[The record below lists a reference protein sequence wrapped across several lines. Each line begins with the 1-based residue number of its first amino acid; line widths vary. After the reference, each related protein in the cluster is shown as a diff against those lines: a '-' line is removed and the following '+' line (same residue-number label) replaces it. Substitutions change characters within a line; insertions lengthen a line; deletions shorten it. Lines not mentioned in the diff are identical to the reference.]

1 MRLMEENRPWWGVR
15 TSNPG
20 EAASLSQVGSTPA
33 LFRHFHTLVKSMVP
47 TCTTDFD
54 DWMIETFARVGS
66 FTMLI
71 VLVDIG
77 ETTVS
82 PLASSYLHVVGNET
96 RWNDMVDLLSAAGTP
111 WNGAAF
117 YQADRGGLI
126 DDMSARHRL
135 SSLTRHLEKD
145 RSLLAHAE
153 FFNAQ
158 GLRLKIEEVRGR
170 ESSRSDAIRT

>member
-1 MRLMEENRPWWGVR
+1 MKIMEENRPWWGAR

-33 LFRHFHTLVKSMVP
+33 LFRHLQIQSVSMTP
-47 TCTTDFD
+47 ASITDFD
-54 DWMIETFARVGS
+54 DWLVETFAQVGS

-71 VLVDIG
+71 VLVEIR

-82 PLASSYLHVVGNET
+82 PLASSYLHVIGDET
-96 RWNDMVDLLSAAGTP
+96 RWTDMLDLLSGAGAS

-117 YQADRGGLI
+117 FRADRDGLVN
-126 DDMSARHRL
+126 DETARQRL
-135 SSLTRHLEKD
+135 ASLARHLEKD
-145 RSLLAHAE
+145 RSLLTHSE

-158 GLRLKIEEVRGR
+158 GLRLKIETIGGGENPC
-170 ESSRSDAIRT
+170 SH